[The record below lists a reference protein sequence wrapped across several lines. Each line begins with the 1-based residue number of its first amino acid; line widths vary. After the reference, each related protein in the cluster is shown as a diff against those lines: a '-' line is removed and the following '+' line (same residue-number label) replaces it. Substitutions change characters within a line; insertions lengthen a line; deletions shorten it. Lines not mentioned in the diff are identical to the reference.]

1 MLFKIKNVDVIRH
14 RWKPQ
19 KRCFE
24 DWKNY
29 DQYVMDNMML
39 KAKCHPPHW
48 NPTTNLPL
56 CTNATQMKI
65 FIEQPTMDEI
75 KKYDPPCKVIH
86 RLDYTYLEIDNTP
99 ETKLWTELWKHTEK

>member
-1 MLFKIKNVDVIRH
+1 MIFTIKNVDVIRH

-19 KRCFE
+19 ERCFE

-39 KAKCHPPHW
+39 KVKCHPPHW

-56 CTNATQMKI
+56 CSNSTQLKYFEREPSI
-65 FIEQPTMDEI
+65 ADI
-75 KKYDPPCKVIH
+75 KKYDPPCKVIQ
-86 RLDYTYLEIDNTP
+86 RLDYTYVEDDEKD
-99 ETKLWTELWKHTEK
+99 ETDK